1 MTNQT
6 VDVSLL
12 QIQYASLERE
22 LESLK
27 QKSGLPPG
35 GDGVDT
41 RIINL
46 ERDMTDVKVALGKV
60 ETRLEGIEARMVTKG
75 QMAIWALSSL
85 LVVGGSF
92 LAAVWWVVQQY
103 LAPILAAIGKIP
115 A

>member
-1 MTNQT
+1 M
-6 VDVSLL
+6 
-12 QIQYASLERE
+12 
-22 LESLK
+22 
-27 QKSGLPPG
+27 
-35 GDGVDT
+35 DT

-92 LAAVWWVVQQY
+92 FAAVWWVVQQY
-103 LAPILAAIGKIP
+103 LAPILSAIGKLP
-115 A
+115 S